1 MMNKPDFEKEY
12 FEIFE
17 RALFLSETAQWQGL
31 LSLEDI
37 IDMDKYK
44 QRDILEYG
52 IKFVLDGCDGD
63 FLNKVLSNIVNLESD
78 KDKKILKTIQ
88 KEAVMCMQYGTRPQL
103 MALLLNSYVN
113 IGIEEAIN
121 KYKEIIDE

>member
-1 MMNKPDFEKEY
+1 MNKTEFEKEY

-17 RALFLSETAQWQGL
+17 RALLLAETARRQGIL
-31 LSLEDI
+31 ALEDI

-52 IKFVLDGCDGD
+52 IKFVVDGCDREYLD
-63 FLNKVLSNIVNLESD
+63 KILSNIINLETD
-78 KDKKILKTIQ
+78 NDKKILKTIQ
-88 KEAVMCMQYGTRPQL
+88 KETVLGIQDGMNHRL
-103 MALLLNSYVN
+103 LVLLLNSYVN

-121 KYKEIIDE
+121 KYPE